1 MILLSPFSL
10 VNLKVE
16 ESYFCERLVPVYHF
30 TQRHK
35 RVVSDIS
42 VQYRSGPQEMNMRGQ
57 KYESI
62 MKFAAGIAP
71 SVKWLASKWSS

>member
-1 MILLSPFSL
+1 MIFLPPFSL

-16 ESYFCERLVPVYHF
+16 EAYFSETLVPIYQF
-30 TQRHK
+30 TRRHK

-42 VQYRSGPQEMNMRGQ
+42 VQYWAGPQELKMKGQ

-62 MKFAAGIAP
+62 MKFSAGIAP
-71 SVKWLASKWSS
+71 SVKWLVDN